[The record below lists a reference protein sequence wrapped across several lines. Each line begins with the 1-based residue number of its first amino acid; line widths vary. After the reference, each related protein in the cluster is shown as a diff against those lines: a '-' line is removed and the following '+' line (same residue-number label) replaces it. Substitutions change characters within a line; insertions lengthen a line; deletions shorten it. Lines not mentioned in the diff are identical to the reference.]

1 MNLSR
6 TMSTQHPDNVALP
19 FFGTN
24 GIIGDSD
31 EIREAFYAFAE
42 LGIREQLW
50 DFEGKDV
57 DNSVVRKLLLEYP
70 DFFKKKQ
77 LGKDVFLTYR
87 VPNPDVEKNE
97 GKILLE
103 TLENIPRSF
112 DTAKAFYQND
122 IAPIFELAVPMV
134 SSSASIIR
142 IADYYKKYIVGRQT
156 SKIHDT
162 TIGKWLGSFSPEAI
176 RIIPLFEDKESM
188 LNAHTMSKEF
198 IASQKIK
205 DYLRVWLARSDPA
218 LNYGSVATVL
228 IEKIALQRLH
238 ALAEKLSVDIH
249 PTLGCGSAPFRGNFK
264 PTNVERNIKAYPS
277 VQTFTIQSAFKYD
290 YPEKIVKDAVATIES
305 TKPKKPL
312 PVDEKTLFPII
323 EKLETAYQ
331 KQIKLLAPLINE
343 FSAFVPR
350 RRKRKLHIGLFGY
363 SRSTTGVH
371 LPRAIPFCCSLYS
384 LGLPPE
390 LLGMHALTEKDVD
403 ALRHAYPSFEHDI
416 RDAAQF
422 LNKDTLSFFPNEI
435 QKTVSDAVAR
445 FGAPIHDGHKKI
457 TSEIVKE
464 FKAKR
469 VSADKIEAAGK
480 IRGFLG

>member
-6 TMSTQHPDNVALP
+6 TKSTQHPDNVALP
-19 FFGTN
+19 FFATN
-24 GIIGDSD
+24 GVIGDAD
-31 EIREAFYAFAE
+31 EIREALYVFAE

-77 LGKDVFLTYR
+77 LGEDVFLTYR

-103 TLENIPRSF
+103 TLESIPRSF
-112 DTAKAFYQND
+112 DTAQAFYQND
-122 IAPIFELAVPMV
+122 TPPIFELAVPMV
-134 SSSASIIR
+134 TSSASIIR
-142 IADYYKKYIVGRQT
+142 IAEYYKNFIVGRQT

-162 TIGKWLGSFSPEAI
+162 TIGKWLGTFSPDTV
-176 RIIPLFEDKESM
+176 RIMPLFEDKNSM
-188 LNAHTMSKEF
+188 LNANSMSKEF

-238 ALAEKLSVDIH
+238 ALSEKLSVDIH

-264 PTNVERNIKAYPS
+264 PTNVERNMKAYPS

-290 YPEKIVKDAVATIES
+290 YPEQKVKDAVAAIEAA
-305 TKPKKPL
+305 KPKKPL
-312 PVDEKTLFPII
+312 EVDETALFPII
-323 EKLETAYQ
+323 EKLEAAYQ

-343 FSAFVPR
+343 FSVFVPR
-350 RRKRKLHIGLFGY
+350 RRKRKQHIGLFGY

-390 LLGMHALTEKDVD
+390 LLGMHALTEKNVD
-403 ALRHAYPSFEHDI
+403 ALHHAYPSFEHDI

-422 LNKDTLSFFPNEI
+422 LNKDALDFFPKEI
-435 QKTVSDAVAR
+435 QKTVSEAAQR
-445 FGAPIHDGHKKI
+445 FAAPVHEGHKKI